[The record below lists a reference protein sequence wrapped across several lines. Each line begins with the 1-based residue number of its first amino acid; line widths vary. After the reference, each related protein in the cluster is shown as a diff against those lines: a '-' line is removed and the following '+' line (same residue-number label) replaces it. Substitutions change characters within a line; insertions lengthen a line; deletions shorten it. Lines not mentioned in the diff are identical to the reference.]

1 MDYACLFFVYSD
13 WFLPQPKL
21 FNGLPIAMVL
31 LPCIEDGDATKV
43 QSSSFYT
50 PKITIPTINDHEF
63 QTHEQIVCKANFFCR
78 MYEIIKE
85 RKRGRG
91 KIDYLRKL

>member
-1 MDYACLFFVYSD
+1 M
-13 WFLPQPKL
+13 PP
-21 FNGLPIAMVL
+21 
-31 LPCIEDGDATKV
+31 KV
-43 QSSSFYT
+43 QSSSSYT
-50 PKITIPTINDHEF
+50 PKITIPTINHHEF
-63 QTHEQIVCKANFFCR
+63 QTHEQIVCKAKKICY